1 MATPYRLNGLLR
13 PTYETSSPRLRFHE
27 YGTINAPLLMVRED
41 RIHP

>member
-1 MATPYRLNGLLR
+1 MAGKPL
-13 PTYETSSPRLRFHE
+13 PPLRFHE